1 MDLQLEQRPTRSAH
15 AFELR
20 FHDRL
25 VAHVEWHQDPHR
37 RDLVGWYLISSD
49 SGARERR
56 LDVDPAIDMLARQRD
71 RTDPQWT
78 AAADSV
84 AALSATMAL
93 VRAEHM
99 LHGTTT
105 RTPSPPT
112 AMRRYEFWLTR
123 ADAET
128 IGFALPALAF
138 STRGDLLIASGRLD
152 DAGLQAVLGRL
163 RELGTR
169 LLGLWNMG
177 P

>member
-1 MDLQLEQRPTRSAH
+1 MDLQLEQRPTCSAH

-20 FHDRL
+20 FDDRL
-25 VAHVEWHQDPHR
+25 VAHVEWHQDAHR

-56 LDVDPAIDMLARQRD
+56 LEVDPAIDMLARQHD

-84 AALSATMAL
+84 AALSAAMAL
-93 VRAEHM
+93 VRAERV
-99 LHGTTT
+99 LHGTQT
-105 RTPSPPT
+105 RTASPPT
-112 AMRRYEFWLTR
+112 GVRRYEFWLTR
-123 ADAET
+123 ADADR
-128 IGFALPALAF
+128 IGFALPALAL
-138 STRGDLLIASGRLD
+138 STRGGLLIASGRLD

-163 RELGTR
+163 RALGTR
-169 LLGLWNMG
+169 LLGLWDMG